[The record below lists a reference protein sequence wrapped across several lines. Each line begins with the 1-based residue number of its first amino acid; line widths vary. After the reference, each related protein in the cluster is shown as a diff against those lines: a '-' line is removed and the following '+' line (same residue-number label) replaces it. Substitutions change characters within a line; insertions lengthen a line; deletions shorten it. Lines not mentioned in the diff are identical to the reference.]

1 MKNAGFLHFSKKK
14 KDLDL
19 DLDLSNLH
27 KLTKKLF
34 LFNFVKVISQ
44 L

>member
-1 MKNAGFLHFSKKK
+1 MKNAGFLQLSKKL
-14 KDLDL
+14 DLDI